1 MEEIKERA
9 GRETALQK
17 GNREMEMTENVQ
29 LTKEQN
35 IMELLEL
42 LRKNNMKEAANR
54 IFEMAAY
61 VDVMEKKMDSV
72 LEELVTVKDQLHKM
86 EEREAEKGLKQS
98 LKRAVSKLEQDCQD
112 IKEKLSEVKAE
123 IKAKAGEIVTAAKQK
138 GKAALNR
145 VSEFLGIKKKLQN
158 IRQNVQ
164 ESIEDVDKTIGKIE
178 AFGKGMREAG
188 QKIANTFRTFAD
200 KPEKE
205 YGEKKFS
212 KIELIKKP
220 FQAKR
225 KLLSGILDCVD
236 AAIEKTERLAADVK
250 QYQTD
255 KAERETG
262 SIDNTETVSPIEL
275 ARVAEPEFQYGAE
288 AFEAHQKEA
297 EKTMIKD
304 NTTKNV
310 PVKSGKS
317 R

>member
-1 MEEIKERA
+1 
-9 GRETALQK
+9 
-17 GNREMEMTENVQ
+17 MEMTANVE
-29 LTKEQN
+29 LTKEKN
-35 IMELLEL
+35 LMELLDL
-42 LRKNNMKEAANR
+42 LRKNNMKEAANS

-72 LEELVTVKDQLHKM
+72 LEELVTVKNQLHKM

-98 LKRAVSKLEQDCQD
+98 LKRAVNKLEQDCKAM
-112 IKEKLSEVKAE
+112 KEKLFEVKAE

-145 VSEFLGIKKKLQN
+145 VAEFLGIKKKLEG

-164 ESIEDVDKTIGKIE
+164 ESIADVDKSIGKID

-212 KIELIKKP
+212 KTELIKKP

-225 KLLSGILDCVD
+225 KLLSGILNCAD
-236 AAIEKTERLAADVK
+236 AAIEKTEQLAADVK

-255 KAERETG
+255 KAEREMG
-262 SIDNTETVSPIEL
+262 SVDSMEAVNPAEL

-288 AFEAHQKEA
+288 AFEAHQQETTKEMA
-297 EKTMIKD
+297 KD
-304 NTTKNV
+304 KAAKNV

>member
-1 MEEIKERA
+1 
-9 GRETALQK
+9 
-17 GNREMEMTENVQ
+17 MEMTANVE
-29 LTKEQN
+29 LTKEKN
-35 IMELLEL
+35 LMELLDL
-42 LRKNNMKEAANR
+42 LRKNNMKEAANS

-72 LEELVTVKDQLHKM
+72 LEELTTVKNQLHKM

-98 LKRAVSKLEQDCQD
+98 LKRAVNKLEQDCKAM
-112 IKEKLSEVKAE
+112 KEKLFEVKTE

-145 VSEFLGIKKKLQN
+145 VAEFLGIKKKLEG

-164 ESIEDVDKTIGKIE
+164 ESIADVDKSIGKID

-212 KIELIKKP
+212 KTELIKKP

-225 KLLSGILDCVD
+225 KLLSGILNCAD
-236 AAIEKTERLAADVK
+236 AAIEKTEQLAADVK

-255 KAERETG
+255 KAEREMG
-262 SIDNTETVSPIEL
+262 SVDSMEAVNPAEL

-288 AFEAHQKEA
+288 AFEAHQQETTKEMA
-297 EKTMIKD
+297 KD
-304 NTTKNV
+304 KAAKNV

>member
-1 MEEIKERA
+1 
-9 GRETALQK
+9 
-17 GNREMEMTENVQ
+17 MEMTANVE
-29 LTKEQN
+29 LTKEKN
-35 IMELLEL
+35 LMELLDL
-42 LRKNNMKEAANR
+42 LRKNNMKEAANS

-72 LEELVTVKDQLHKM
+72 LEELTTVKNQLHKM

-98 LKRAVSKLEQDCQD
+98 LKRAVNKLEQDCKAM
-112 IKEKLSEVKAE
+112 KEKLFEVKAE

-145 VSEFLGIKKKLQN
+145 VAEFLGIKKKLEG

-164 ESIEDVDKTIGKIE
+164 ESIADVDKSIGKID
-178 AFGKGMREAG
+178 AFGTGMREAG

-212 KIELIKKP
+212 KTELIKKP

-225 KLLSGILDCVD
+225 KLLSGILNCAD
-236 AAIEKTERLAADVK
+236 AAIAKTEQLAAEVK

-255 KAERETG
+255 KAERETEG
-262 SIDNTETVSPIEL
+262 AASMEAVSPIEL

-288 AFEAHQKEA
+288 AFEAYEKGNTGKTEDNLSKEA
-297 EKTMIKD
+297 S
-304 NTTKNV
+304 
-310 PVKSGKS
+310 KSAVAKS

>member
-1 MEEIKERA
+1 MK
-9 GRETALQK
+9 REK
-17 GNREMEMTENVQ
+17 KMEMTENMQ

-42 LRKNNMKEAANR
+42 LRKNNMKEAANS

-72 LEELVTVKDQLHKM
+72 LEELGTVKDQLHKM

-98 LKRAVSKLEQDCQD
+98 LKRAVDKLERDCKAM
-112 IKEKLSEVKAE
+112 KEKLFEVKAE

-138 GKAALNR
+138 GKAALNK
-145 VSEFLGIKKKLQN
+145 VAEFLGIKKKLEN

-164 ESIEDVDKTIGKIE
+164 ESIADVDKSIGKID
-178 AFGKGMREAG
+178 AFGRGMREAG

-212 KIELIKKP
+212 KTELIKKP

-225 KLLSGILDCVD
+225 KLLSGILNCAD
-236 AAIEKTERLAADVK
+236 AAIEKTEQLAEDVK

-262 SIDNTETVSPIEL
+262 SIGNVETVNPIEL

-288 AFEAHQKEA
+288 AFEAHQKET
-297 EKTMIKD
+297 EKAMAKD
-304 NTTKNV
+304 KATKNV
-310 PVKSGKS
+310 PAKSGKS

>member
-1 MEEIKERA
+1 
-9 GRETALQK
+9 
-17 GNREMEMTENVQ
+17 MEMTANVE
-29 LTKEQN
+29 LTKEKN
-35 IMELLEL
+35 LMGLLDL
-42 LRKNNMKEAANR
+42 LRKNNMQEAANN

-86 EEREAEKGLKQS
+86 EEREAEKGLKQTI
-98 LKRAVSKLEQDCQD
+98 KRAVNKLEQDCKAM
-112 IKEKLSEVKAE
+112 KEKLFEVKTE

-138 GKAALNR
+138 GKAALNK
-145 VSEFLGIKKKLQN
+145 VAEFLGIKKKLEG

-164 ESIEDVDKTIGKIE
+164 ESIADVDKSIGKID
-178 AFGKGMREAG
+178 AFGIGMREAG

-212 KIELIKKP
+212 KTELIKKP

-225 KLLSGILDCVD
+225 KLLSGILNCAD
-236 AAIEKTERLAADVK
+236 AAIEKTERLAAEVK

-255 KAERETG
+255 KAERKTADIGNAEAV
-262 SIDNTETVSPIEL
+262 NLVEF
-275 ARVAEPEFQYGAE
+275 AKVAEPEFQYGAE
-288 AFEAHQKEA
+288 AFEAHQKETAKAA
-297 EKTMIKD
+297 ENDKE
-304 NTTKNV
+304 TKSM
-310 PVKSGKS
+310 PVKGRNK

>member
-1 MEEIKERA
+1 MK
-9 GRETALQK
+9 REK
-17 GNREMEMTENVQ
+17 KMEMTETMQ

-35 IMELLEL
+35 LMELLEL
-42 LRKNNMKEAANR
+42 LRKNNMKEAANS

-86 EEREAEKGLKQS
+86 EERETEKGLKQS
-98 LKRAVSKLEQDCQD
+98 LKRAVNKLEQDCKAM
-112 IKEKLSEVKAE
+112 KEKLFEVKIE
-123 IKAKAGEIVTAAKQK
+123 IKAKAGEIVTAVKQK
-138 GKAALNR
+138 GKAALNK

-164 ESIEDVDKTIGKIE
+164 KSIEDVDKSIGKID
-178 AFGKGMREAG
+178 AFGTGMREAE

-212 KIELIKKP
+212 KTELIKKP
-220 FQAKR
+220 FQTKR
-225 KLLSGILDCVD
+225 KLLSSILNCAD
-236 AAIEKTERLAADVK
+236 AAIEKTERLAAEVK

-255 KAERETG
+255 KAGQERG
-262 SIDNTETVSPIEL
+262 SAGSVEAVNPLEL
-275 ARVAEPEFQYGAE
+275 ANVAEPEFQYGAE
-288 AFEAHQKEA
+288 AFEAHQQKA
-297 EKTMIKD
+297 EKAATKD
-304 NTTKNV
+304 KVTKNE

>member
-1 MEEIKERA
+1 
-9 GRETALQK
+9 
-17 GNREMEMTENVQ
+17 MEMTANVE
-29 LTKEQN
+29 LTKEKN
-35 IMELLEL
+35 LMELLDL
-42 LRKNNMKEAANR
+42 LRKNNMKEAANS

-98 LKRAVSKLEQDCQD
+98 LKRAVNKLEQDCRAM
-112 IKEKLSEVKAE
+112 KEKLFEVKAE

-145 VSEFLGIKKKLQN
+145 VAEFLGIKKKLEG

-164 ESIEDVDKTIGKIE
+164 ESIADVDKSIGKID
-178 AFGKGMREAG
+178 AFGTGMREAG

-212 KIELIKKP
+212 KTELIKKP

-225 KLLSGILDCVD
+225 KLLSGILNCAD
-236 AAIEKTERLAADVK
+236 AAIEKTEKLAADVK

-255 KAERETG
+255 KEERETANIG
-262 SIDNTETVSPIEL
+262 NAEAVNPMEL
-275 ARVAEPEFQYGAE
+275 AMVAEPEFQYGAE
-288 AFEAHQKEA
+288 AFEAHQQETAKA
-297 EKTMIKD
+297 MTNDKV
-304 NTTKNV
+304 TKNM

>member
-1 MEEIKERA
+1 MK
-9 GRETALQK
+9 REK
-17 GNREMEMTENVQ
+17 KMEMTETMQ

-35 IMELLEL
+35 LMELLEL
-42 LRKNNMKEAANR
+42 LRKNNMKEAANS

-86 EEREAEKGLKQS
+86 EERETEKGLKQS
-98 LKRAVSKLEQDCQD
+98 LKRAVNKLEQDCKAM
-112 IKEKLSEVKAE
+112 KEKLFEVKTE
-123 IKAKAGEIVTAAKQK
+123 IKAKAGEIVTAVKQK
-138 GKAALNR
+138 GKSALNK

-158 IRQNVQ
+158 IRQSVQ
-164 ESIEDVDKTIGKIE
+164 KSIEDVDKSIGKID
-178 AFGKGMREAG
+178 AFGTGMREAG

-212 KIELIKKP
+212 KTELIKKP
-220 FQAKR
+220 FQTKR
-225 KLLSGILDCVD
+225 KLLSSILNCAD
-236 AAIEKTERLAADVK
+236 AAIEKTERLAAEVK

-255 KAERETG
+255 KAGQERG
-262 SIDNTETVSPIEL
+262 SAGSVEAVNPLEL
-275 ARVAEPEFQYGAE
+275 ANVAEPEFQYGAE
-288 AFEAHQKEA
+288 AFEAHQQKA
-297 EKTMIKD
+297 EKAATKD
-304 NTTKNV
+304 KVTKNE

>member
-1 MEEIKERA
+1 MERD
-9 GRETALQK
+9 
-17 GNREMEMTENVQ
+17 NNMEMTENMQ

-35 IMELLEL
+35 LMELMEL
-42 LRKNNMKEAANR
+42 LRKNNMKEAANS

-72 LEELVTVKDQLHKM
+72 LEELGTVKDQLHKM

-98 LKRAVSKLEQDCQD
+98 LKRAVNKLEQDCKAM
-112 IKEKLSEVKAE
+112 KEKLFEVRTE

-138 GKAALNR
+138 GKAALNK
-145 VSEFLGIKKKLQN
+145 VAEFLGIKKKLEN

-164 ESIEDVDKTIGKIE
+164 ESIADVDKSIGKID
-178 AFGKGMREAG
+178 AFGTGMREAG

-212 KIELIKKP
+212 KTDLIKKP

-225 KLLSGILDCVD
+225 KLLSGILNCVD

-255 KAERETG
+255 KAERETAG
-262 SIDNTETVSPIEL
+262 IGNAEAVNPVEL
-275 ARVAEPEFQYGAE
+275 AVVAEPEFQYGAE
-288 AFEAHQKEA
+288 AFEAHQQETVKEMA
-297 EKTMIKD
+297 KD
-304 NTTKNV
+304 KAAKNV

>member
-1 MEEIKERA
+1 
-9 GRETALQK
+9 
-17 GNREMEMTENVQ
+17 MEMTANVE
-29 LTKEQN
+29 LTKEKN
-35 IMELLEL
+35 LMELLDL
-42 LRKNNMKEAANR
+42 LRKNNMKEVANS

-98 LKRAVSKLEQDCQD
+98 LKRAVNKLEQDCRAM
-112 IKEKLSEVKAE
+112 KEKLFEVKAE

-145 VSEFLGIKKKLQN
+145 VAEFLGIKKKLEG

-164 ESIEDVDKTIGKIE
+164 ESIADVDKSIGKID
-178 AFGKGMREAG
+178 AFGTGMREAG

-212 KIELIKKP
+212 KTELIKKP

-225 KLLSGILDCVD
+225 KLLSGILNCAD
-236 AAIEKTERLAADVK
+236 AAIEKTEQLAADVK
-250 QYQTD
+250 KYQTD
-255 KAERETG
+255 KAEREMG
-262 SIDNTETVSPIEL
+262 SVDSMEAVNPVEL
-275 ARVAEPEFQYGAE
+275 AVVAEPEFQYGAE
-288 AFEAHQKEA
+288 AFEAHQQE
-297 EKTMIKD
+297 
-304 NTTKNV
+304 TTKAMATDKATKSK
-310 PVKSGKS
+310 PVKNGKS

>member
-1 MEEIKERA
+1 
-9 GRETALQK
+9 
-17 GNREMEMTENVQ
+17 MEMTANVE
-29 LTKEQN
+29 LTKEKN
-35 IMELLEL
+35 LMELLDL
-42 LRKNNMKEAANR
+42 LRKNNMKEAANS

-98 LKRAVSKLEQDCQD
+98 LKRAVNKLEQDCKAM
-112 IKEKLSEVKAE
+112 KEKLFEVKAE

-145 VSEFLGIKKKLQN
+145 VAEFLGIKKKLEG

-164 ESIEDVDKTIGKIE
+164 ESIADVDKSIGKID
-178 AFGKGMREAG
+178 AFGTGMREAG

-212 KIELIKKP
+212 KTELIKKP

-225 KLLSGILDCVD
+225 KLLSGILNCAD
-236 AAIEKTERLAADVK
+236 AAIEKTEKLAADVK

-255 KAERETG
+255 KEERETANIG
-262 SIDNTETVSPIEL
+262 NAEAVNPMEL
-275 ARVAEPEFQYGAE
+275 AMVAEPEFQYGAE
-288 AFEAHQKEA
+288 AFEAHQQETAKA
-297 EKTMIKD
+297 MTNDKV
-304 NTTKNV
+304 TKNM

>member
-1 MEEIKERA
+1 
-9 GRETALQK
+9 
-17 GNREMEMTENVQ
+17 MTETMQ
-29 LTKEQN
+29 LTKEQSV
-35 IMELLEL
+35 MELLEL
-42 LRKNNMKEAANR
+42 LRKNNMKEAANS
-54 IFEMAAY
+54 IFEMASY

-72 LEELVTVKDQLHKM
+72 LQELVTVKDQLHKM

-98 LKRAVSKLEQDCQD
+98 LKRAVNKLEQDCKAM
-112 IKEKLSEVKAE
+112 KEKLLEIRTE
-123 IKAKAGEIVTAAKQK
+123 IKTKAGEIVTAAKQK
-138 GKAALNR
+138 GKAALNK
-145 VSEFLGIKKKLQN
+145 VAEFLGIKKKLEG

-164 ESIEDVDKTIGKIE
+164 ESIEDVDKSIGKID
-178 AFGKGMREAG
+178 AFGTGMREAG

-212 KIELIKKP
+212 KTELVKKP

-225 KLLSGILDCVD
+225 KLLSGILNCAD
-236 AAIEKTERLAADVK
+236 AAIAKTEQLAADVK

-255 KAERETG
+255 KAERETERAA
-262 SIDNTETVSPIEL
+262 SMEAVSPIEL

-288 AFEAHQKEA
+288 VFEAHQKET
-297 EKTMIKD
+297 EKAVANDKA
-304 NTTKNV
+304 TKNV

>member
-1 MEEIKERA
+1 MERDK
-9 GRETALQK
+9 
-17 GNREMEMTENVQ
+17 NMEMAETVQ

-35 IMELLEL
+35 LMELVEL
-42 LRKNNMKEAANR
+42 LRKHNMKEAANS

-72 LEELVTVKDQLHKM
+72 LEELGTVKKQLHKM
-86 EEREAEKGLKQS
+86 EEREAEKGLKQT
-98 LKRAVSKLEQDCQD
+98 LKRAVSKLEQDCQAM
-112 IKEKLSEVKAE
+112 KERLFEVKAE
-123 IKAKAGEIVTAAKQK
+123 IRSKAGEIVTAVKQK
-138 GKAALNR
+138 EKAALNK

-164 ESIEDVDKTIGKIE
+164 ESIEDVDKSIGKIDV
-178 AFGKGMREAG
+178 FGTGMREAG

-200 KPEKE
+200 KTEKE

-212 KIELIKKP
+212 KTEMIKKP

-225 KLLSGILDCVD
+225 ELLSGILNCVN
-236 AAIEKTERLAADVK
+236 AAIEKTEQLAADVR

-255 KAERETG
+255 KEERETG
-262 SIDNTETVSPIEL
+262 SAVNMEAVNPMEF

-288 AFEAHQKEA
+288 AFEAYERGNKEKAADTLAKEA
-297 EKTMIKD
+297 SKPA
-304 NTTKNV
+304 V
-310 PVKSGKS
+310 AKS

>member
-1 MEEIKERA
+1 
-9 GRETALQK
+9 
-17 GNREMEMTENVQ
+17 MEMTANVE
-29 LTKEQN
+29 LTKEKN
-35 IMELLEL
+35 LMELLDL
-42 LRKNNMKEAANR
+42 LRKNNMKEAANS

-72 LEELVTVKDQLHKM
+72 LDELTTVKNQLHKM

-98 LKRAVSKLEQDCQD
+98 LKRAVNKLEQDCKAM
-112 IKEKLSEVKAE
+112 KEKLFEVKAE

-138 GKAALNR
+138 GKAALNK
-145 VSEFLGIKKKLQN
+145 VAEFLGIKKKLEG

-164 ESIEDVDKTIGKIE
+164 ESIADVDKSIGKIE
-178 AFGKGMREAG
+178 AFGTGMREAG

-212 KIELIKKP
+212 KTELIKKP

-225 KLLSGILDCVD
+225 KLLSGILNCAD
-236 AAIEKTERLAADVK
+236 AAIEKTEQLAADVK

-255 KAERETG
+255 KAEREMG
-262 SIDNTETVSPIEL
+262 SVDSMEAVNPVEL
-275 ARVAEPEFQYGAE
+275 AMVAEPEFQYGAE
-288 AFEAHQKEA
+288 AFEAHQQETTKA
-297 EKTMIKD
+297 MATDKA
-304 NTTKNV
+304 TKNV
-310 PVKSGKS
+310 PVKNGKS